1 MQTRDKNE
9 GLYNRCEFYQPVWV
23 FILRYANTG
32 KKFHVYILS
41 CMETRLSANQGAR
54 TILVII

>member
-9 GLYNRCEFYQPVWV
+9 GLHNRCEFYQPLECLYHAMQ
-23 FILRYANTG
+23 IQE

-41 CMETRLSANQGAR
+41 CMETRPSANQGAR
-54 TILVII
+54 TILVIF

>member
-9 GLYNRCEFYQPVWV
+9 GLHNRCEFYQPVWV
-23 FILRYANTG
+23 FISRYANTG